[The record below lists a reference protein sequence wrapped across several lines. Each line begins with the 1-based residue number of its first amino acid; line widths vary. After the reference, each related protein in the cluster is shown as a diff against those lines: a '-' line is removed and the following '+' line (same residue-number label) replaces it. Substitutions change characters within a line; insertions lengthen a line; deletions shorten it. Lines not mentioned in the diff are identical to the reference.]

1 MIKQRFPE
9 LCFRQYQWR
18 GTLGQHL
25 RFLVVDLRESL
36 GRLAL
41 MAWLI
46 EQFEVWRRN
55 PPHPHSYACYRVYLK
70 STLTTGVESP
80 VSKVSGGKEATVTS
94 QGHVSGLPGWRKLW
108 CLEAVPWH
116 APWFLVTFS
125 HNWVNFCLPGSYLS
139 LCKEKRYLHA
149 PKKQCWYIFLS
160 KLLGK
165 ERAMLCLV
173 TQLCP
178 TLCNPMDCSPPGSSV
193 HRDSSGK
200 NTGVGCHALLQDI
213 FPTQG
218 WNSDLPH
225 GRRILYQL
233 SHQGSPRE
241 QGALYL

>member
-165 ERAMLCLV
+165 ESYVVL
-173 TQLCP
+173 
-178 TLCNPMDCSPPGSSV
+178 SHSV
-193 HRDSSGK
+193 VSNS
-200 NTGVGCHALLQDI
+200 LQ
-213 FPTQG
+213 
-218 WNSDLPH
+218 PH
-225 GRRILYQL
+225 GL
-233 SHQGSPRE
+233 
-241 QGALYL
+241 